1 MTTQSRDL
9 FNSKQ
14 TKSVIVKKKK
24 KKKNM
29 LMNIQQGIEDAQI

>member
-24 KKKNM
+24 KKNM